1 MIVTSQPKLR
11 AAIRHSQYLTCL
23 ATTIHQAAQA
33 RIYKIVSSTVEL
45 NLAWVRTQVLFKPKC
60 SDVYRLVDSYVLH
73 IHSQSSVI
81 EELMLIISERVLEY
95 GANRGKD
102 VPTAQGM
109 SVYRIYRLNMSVC
122 RDANAIYA
130 CTWKGVNQ
138 YVHSYF

>member
-1 MIVTSQPKLR
+1 M
-11 AAIRHSQYLTCL
+11 
-23 ATTIHQAAQA
+23 
-33 RIYKIVSSTVEL
+33 
-45 NLAWVRTQVLFKPKC
+45 
-60 SDVYRLVDSYVLH
+60 YRLVDSYVLH

-122 RDANAIYA
+122 
-130 CTWKGVNQ
+130 
-138 YVHSYF
+138 